1 MGSNGREGCGAV
13 GEGVAKGAFTGSTS
27 PLAIAGAAAFW
38 LWMDQ
43 AVFTSVLAGPSF
55 YEAAF
60 LVMTLCTV
68 VGLPLFTRT
77 FKVRTVFLP
86 HCRLIA
92 ACWGV
97 LGLACGL
104 LLLAGGGVSAFGLAG
119 AMLAG
124 AVFSWGNLVWG
135 WVCVAQGHDKALIH
149 IATAWSIGLPFNLLL
164 NIVPQP
170 VAAGAVCALIPVS
183 AALFVALSSMQ
194 DRPDLHIEEA
204 RAHKVEVIKPGSM
217 AFGVDGRLLALILA
231 FCCVFGLMYFQQAI
245 GVASEGVAGVQS
257 VGVRG
262 VCALVFL
269 LGYLT
274 VLRDHVGSLFKM
286 CFYVLVTGL
295 VVMAVGLFVPVL
307 GALSGPMVSVGYCGF
322 DILVWTM
329 VAFHSYASPNRP
341 VKTVAVAMTC
351 EQAGILLGALL
362 GKALGI
368 SGLDASGASVVMTA
382 LAMAAMVVLV
392 TYTEYGSR
400 MWTLLVEM
408 SLSHELPAAGRDA
421 PDALVERF
429 GLTKREGEVAALF
442 LQGRSMGYIAEKTF
456 VSENTIKTH
465 VQHIYRKCGVHSKQE
480 LIDLARGE

>member
-1 MGSNGREGCGAV
+1 MKGDGRGGQTGLGGGRGQA
-13 GEGVAKGAFTGSTS
+13 ALSGSTS

-68 VGLPLFTRT
+68 VGLPLFAC
-77 FKVRTVFLP
+77 FVKGRTVFFRRCHL
-86 HCRLIA
+86 LA
-92 ACWGV
+92 ACWGA

-104 LLLAGGGVSAFGLAG
+104 LLFLGGGAPVPGVL
-119 AMLAG
+119 G
-124 AVFSWGNLVWG
+124 AVLCGTVFSVGNLAWG
-135 WVCVAQGHDKALIH
+135 WVCVAQGHDKAFIH
-149 IATAWSIGLPFNLLL
+149 IAAAWALGLPFNLLL
-164 NIVPQP
+164 GVVPHAL
-170 VAAGAVCALIPVS
+170 AAGFVCALIPVS
-183 AALFVALSSMQ
+183 AALFVALASMQ
-194 DRPDLHIEEA
+194 ARPALRIEEA
-204 RAHKVEVIKPGSM
+204 RVHRIDVIRPGSM
-217 AFGVDGRLLALILA
+217 VFGVDGRLLALILA
-231 FCCVFGLMYFQQAI
+231 FCCVFGLMYFQQVLGAD
-245 GVASEGVAGVQS
+245 GGGVAGTQA
-257 VGVRG
+257 VGMRG
-262 VCALVFL
+262 ACALVL
-269 LGYLT
+269 LAGYLT
-274 VLRDHVGSLFKM
+274 ALRDHVGVLFKA
-286 CFYVLVTGL
+286 CFYVLVAGL
-295 VVMAVGLFVPVL
+295 VVMAVGLFVPAL

-322 DILVWTM
+322 DILAWTM

-362 GKALGI
+362 GKSLGLV
-368 SGLDASGASVVMTA
+368 GLDASGTSVVMTA
-382 LAMAAMVVLV
+382 LAMTAMAVLV

-400 MWTLLVEM
+400 MWGLLVET
-408 SLSHELPAAGRDA
+408 SLGQEVPSAGKDA
-421 PDALVERF
+421 PEALVERF

-480 LIDLARGE
+480 LIALVRGE